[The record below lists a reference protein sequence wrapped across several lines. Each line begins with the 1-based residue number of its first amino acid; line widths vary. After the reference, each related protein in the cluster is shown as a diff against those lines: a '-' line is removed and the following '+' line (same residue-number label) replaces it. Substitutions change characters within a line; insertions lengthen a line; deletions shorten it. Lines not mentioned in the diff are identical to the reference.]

1 MEGGDEAKMLME
13 TVMLRR
19 ASILPQAQDILLLQ
33 VPAYYPRHRTYSS
46 YKYQHTTPGTGHTPA
61 TGTSILPQAQEILLL
76 QVPT

>member
-33 VPAYYPRHRTYSS
+33 VPAYYPRHRT
-46 YKYQHTTPGTGHTPA
+46 
-61 TGTSILPQAQEILLL
+61 
-76 QVPT
+76 